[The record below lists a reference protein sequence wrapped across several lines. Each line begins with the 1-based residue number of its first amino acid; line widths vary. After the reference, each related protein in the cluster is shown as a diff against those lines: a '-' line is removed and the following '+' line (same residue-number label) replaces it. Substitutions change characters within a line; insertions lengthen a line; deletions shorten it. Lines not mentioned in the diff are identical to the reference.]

1 MANSNALDNNG
12 RLFGQSPQPPGAN
25 RPGVNDRGDFRR
37 IANGDTGRPP
47 NPYPLLG
54 KEDEERAQL
63 LIQRLV
69 SLFQNTNITASR
81 PAYNDPHQWSTPV
94 DLSAAVSVPAAV
106 GSAIDVITLYAPPG
120 RSIRISGY
128 GVDVDGAYTYDGSLL
143 WSIKKNGANVESLGD
158 FAQHRGSVSKPRDTF
173 ILLNGDDN
181 DQITFSVRRAV
192 AAAGASTVS
201 MCLVG
206 WTFRPRFNYEG
217 TKRGIT
223 TF

>member
-12 RLFGQSPQPPGAN
+12 RLFGQSPQPPGTY
-25 RPGVNDRGDFRR
+25 RPGVDDRGEFRR
-37 IANGDTGRPP
+37 IAQGQQGPPP
-47 NPYPLLG
+47 NPYPLLN
-54 KEDEERAQL
+54 KEDEQRAQL
-63 LIQRLV
+63 LIQRIV

-81 PAYNDPHQWSTPV
+81 PAYTDPHQWSTPV
-94 DLSAAVSVPAAV
+94 DLSQSVSVPATV
-106 GSAIDVITLYAPPG
+106 GTDIDVITLYAPAG

-128 GVDVDGAYTYDGSLL
+128 GVDVDGGYTYNGSLL
-143 WSIKKNGANVESLGD
+143 WTIKKNGAIVETLGNWG
-158 FAQHRGSVSKPRDTF
+158 QHRGSVVKPRDTF

-192 AAAGASTVS
+192 AAGGPSQVS

-206 WTFRPRFNYEG
+206 WTYRPRFNFEG